1 MNQKLELVR
10 EYLKNPVTVT
20 KSELLAGGVVCILIG
35 ILVGIVMGMLGK
47 GMRTKVVIGAY
58 NGYGNH
64 HNGCDNQH
72 SSNNKEA

>member
-1 MNQKLELVR
+1 M
-10 EYLKNPVTVT
+10 
-20 KSELLAGGVVCILIG
+20 
-35 ILVGIVMGMLGK
+35 GIVMGMLGK